1 VTGQQKGSALPSAIL
16 LTVVIAAAW
25 GVCFWPA
32 RALRS
37 DGVLWMSIAAICCL
51 IPGWIVVFLSGLAIF
66 SNELAV
72 MLVQTM
78 VRLMSVSVVAIVVK
92 KTRPEL
98 GFAGFFG
105 WLVGFYLLALLTEV
119 WLMFRHRS
127 SSQSAVSTS
136 DAEAGHGLK

>member
-1 VTGQQKGSALPSAIL
+1 MTEQQKGSALPSAIL

-105 WLVGFYLLALLTEV
+105 WLVGFYLLALVVEV
-119 WLMFRHRS
+119 WLMFRYRS
-127 SSQSAVSTS
+127 SGQSAVSTS
-136 DAEAGHGLK
+136 DAETGHGLE

>member
-1 VTGQQKGSALPSAIL
+1 MTGQQKGSALPSAIL
-16 LTVVIAAAW
+16 LTVVIAAVWAA
-25 GVCFWPA
+25 CFWPA

-66 SNELAV
+66 SNELTV

-98 GFAGFFG
+98 GFAGFYG

-119 WLMFRHRS
+119 WLMSRHRS
-127 SSQSAVSTS
+127 SSQPSAYTS
-136 DAEAGHGLK
+136 DADKGHGSE

>member
-1 VTGQQKGSALPSAIL
+1 MTGQQKGSALPSAIL

-105 WLVGFYLLALLTEV
+105 WLVGFYLLALVVEV
-119 WLMFRHRS
+119 WLMFRYRS
-127 SSQSAVSTS
+127 NSQSTVSTS

>member
-25 GVCFWPA
+25 AVCFWPA

-66 SNELAV
+66 SNELTV

-98 GFAGFFG
+98 VFAGFYG
-105 WLVGFYLLALLTEV
+105 WLVGFYLLALLAEV
-119 WLMFRHRS
+119 WLMFRHRGTG
-127 SSQSAVSTS
+127 QSTVSTS
-136 DAEAGHGLK
+136 DAETGHGSE